1 MKRYFAISLFC
12 VALGFMFGSC
22 SKDKADEDLIKVVL
36 NDYYHCINNKDFKKI
51 YSLVSPNMKTE
62 IDNMKNISAEMVV
75 FPSFNI
81 TDIDVNGERAKAI
94 VSSTDEFGNTVS
106 LVWNMIKVKGEW
118 KVNNYNTSKA
128 SRVREN
134 N

>member
-1 MKRYFAISLFC
+1 M
-12 VALGFMFGSC
+12 ALGFMFGSC